1 MNPIKES
8 VRSWFGF
15 TRRERR
21 STFILL
27 LIIAAVIGIRYVVP
41 EKKIT
46 LEVIPL
52 SFNEP
57 PAEGAIVP
65 LVKGTSYSREKQT
78 GARVKKRIVEINSCD
93 SASFEALPGIGP
105 VLSARIVKYRK
116 LIGGF
121 VSVDQLREV
130 YGLPE
135 ETFNLV
141 SSGLTVDTLAIRKIR
156 VNKAEFSELI
166 RHPYF
171 QRNEVNAILKFRE
184 LKGRITGVNEMVE
197 NNLISTETARKI
209 RGYLEF

>member
-1 MNPIKES
+1 MNPIIEFT
-8 VRSWFGF
+8 RNWFGF

-27 LIIAAVIGIRYVVP
+27 LIILTVIGLRYVVP
-41 EKKIT
+41 EKNLTIEEIRLS
-46 LEVIPL
+46 LEEVATDSALAIPATRK
-52 SFNEP
+52 NYTQERP
-57 PAEGAIVP
+57 V
-65 LVKGTSYSREKQT
+65 SR
-78 GARVKKRIVEINSCD
+78 RVRKTILEINSCD
-93 SASFEALPGIGP
+93 SVALEALPGIGP

-141 SSGLTVDTLAIRKIR
+141 SSGFTVDTLLVRKININR
-156 VNKAEFSELI
+156 LQFNELI

-171 QRNEVNAILKFRE
+171 ERNEVTAILKFRE
-184 LKGRITGVNEMVE
+184 LQGSIRGINEMVE
-197 NNLISTETARKI
+197 NNLISSETAKKM